1 MVRTPK
7 HTIEFSIASTAV
19 ANIQAAK
26 IRIMSEM
33 LSVLLNKTRNL
44 EKYSVKRYDTLRFG

>member
-1 MVRTPK
+1 
-7 HTIEFSIASTAV
+7 
-19 ANIQAAK
+19 
-26 IRIMSEM
+26 MSEM